1 VDVIIIIPAFH
12 TISRLSCYSD
22 QILSIVTIIRSI
34 ATMTTKKIVILK
46 LLTEI
51 ERKHK
56 KKKKKY
62 ILVECIFFIPLQS
75 IIASKLHFQINITR

>member
-1 VDVIIIIPAFH
+1 M
-12 TISRLSCYSD
+12 TISC
-22 QILSIVTIIRSI
+22 SI

-51 ERKHK
+51 ERKQK
-56 KKKKKY
+56 RREKKKKKY